1 MYVTTSID
9 DVRQHVKSARG
20 AGKRIGC
27 VPTMGALHEGHLS
40 LVKECQRF
48 CDFVCVTIFVNPTQ
62 FAPNEDLAK
71 YPRPIEADLHAC
83 REAGVNLVF
92 MPDNDEL
99 YPPNFQTWVTV
110 SEITQPLEGAHRPT
124 HFRGV
129 TTVVAKLLNIVQ
141 PDVACFGAKDYQQQA
156 TIRRMVRDLD
166 MPVEIVVCPIVR
178 EPDGLAMSSR
188 NVYLSPEERQ
198 AALSLSNALK
208 LAATRLASGD
218 TDLAAI
224 QQMMIQLMQQHPE
237 VQVQYAVIVDP
248 DTLHE
253 VTTPQQHMVGLI
265 AAQVGKTRL
274 IDNREFLL
282 PQN

>member
-99 YPPNFQTWVTV
+99 YPPDFQTWVTV

-253 VTTPQQHMVGLI
+253 VTTPQQHMGGLI

>member
-62 FAPNEDLAK
+62 FAPNEDLVK

-99 YPPNFQTWVTV
+99 YPPDFQTWVTV

-265 AAQVGKTRL
+265 AARVGKTRL